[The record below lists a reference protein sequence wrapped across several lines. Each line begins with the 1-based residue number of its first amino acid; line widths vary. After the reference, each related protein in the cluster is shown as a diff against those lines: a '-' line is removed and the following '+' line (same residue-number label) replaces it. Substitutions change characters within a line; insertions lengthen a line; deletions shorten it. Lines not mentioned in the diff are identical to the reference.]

1 MTSATTDASA
11 PDTTSAYETLRQHV
25 FDDAPGRLAGW
36 IVVVR
41 DGLATWIAN
50 RSQTPPAPAAMPARP
65 TPRLVSPPPPT
76 SELSAHVVSMLATM
90 ALSQPA
96 EMQR

>member
-1 MTSATTDASA
+1 MTSATTASA
-11 PDTTSAYETLRQHV
+11 PDTTTAYEALRQHV

-41 DGLATWIAN
+41 DGVATWIEQ
-50 RSQTPPAPAAMPARP
+50 RSQTPPAPPVTSVRP
-65 TPRLVSPPPPT
+65 TPWRVSSPPPT

-96 EMQR
+96 EIQR